1 MAREELQSKED
12 TQQSKMKNMNPAETL
27 HKTKN
32 RKSTSTF
39 GTSSTANI

>member
-1 MAREELQSKED
+1 
-12 TQQSKMKNMNPAETL
+12 MKNLNPSETL
-27 HKTKN
+27 HKIRN